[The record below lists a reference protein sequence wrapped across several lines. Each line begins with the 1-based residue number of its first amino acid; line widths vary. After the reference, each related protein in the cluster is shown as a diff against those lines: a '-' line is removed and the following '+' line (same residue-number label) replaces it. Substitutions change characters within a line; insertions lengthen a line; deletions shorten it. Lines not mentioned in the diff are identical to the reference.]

1 MARYSGIEEQRAK
14 YELFHY
20 LEHDCLI
27 SKKRFS
33 RRQLE
38 SLSVPYSITRAFIQ
52 GKASINTYKSIDEA
66 DTKIVW
72 LIRELAN
79 WCRYADRL
87 DKIMH
92 NPNVETNIFKQ
103 PTIPTR

>member
-14 YELFHY
+14 YELLHY
-20 LEHDCLI
+20 LELDYLI

-38 SLSVPYSITRAFIQ
+38 SLSVPYSITRAFTQ
-52 GKASINTYKSIDEA
+52 GKPLTNTYKSIDEA
-66 DTKIVW
+66 DPRLVW

-79 WCRYADRL
+79 WCRFSAEL
-87 DKIMH
+87 DKKRK
-92 NPNVETNIFKQ
+92 NPNVETNIFK
-103 PTIPTR
+103 

>member
-14 YELFHY
+14 YELLHY
-20 LEHDCLI
+20 LELDCLI

-38 SLSVPYSITRAFIQ
+38 SLSVPYSVTRAFTQ
-52 GKASINTYKSIDEA
+52 AKPLINTYKSINEA
-66 DTKIVW
+66 DPKLVW

-79 WCRYADRL
+79 WCRYAAQL
-87 DKIMH
+87 DKLRN
-92 NPNVETNIFKQ
+92 NPNVETNIY
-103 PTIPTR
+103 RG